1 MLQLRRARNR
11 SDQMLTQE
19 KTETLAELTPFDVFT
34 KRIEQETFETEKEQ
48 QRAERMTVKF
58 KQILSEVEH
67 KDTDPQEG
75 DA

>member
-1 MLQLRRARNR
+1 M
-11 SDQMLTQE
+11 
-19 KTETLAELTPFDVFT
+19 FT

-48 QRAERMTVKF
+48 QRADRMTTKF

-67 KDTDPQEG
+67 KDTDLQEG